1 MDDPLAIYLHDHL
14 AGAALAVDLLEAMR
28 DKHPNKPLGNFAAM
42 ILSEVEA
49 DRTTLKNLAD
59 RIGAGSNQL
68 KELTAWLSEKVSRI
82 KLNSDAHSLGTFEA
96 LEFLALGILGKLA
109 LWDALKVLQPVD
121 ARLQGMDFDHL
132 AARAKAQHAKVEE
145 KRLAEARIVL
155 TSP

>member
-28 DKHPNKPLGNFAAM
+28 DKHSDDPLGAFVAT

-59 RIGAGSNQL
+59 RIGAGSSQL
-68 KELTAWLSEKVSRI
+68 KELGAWLSEKVSRV
-82 KLNSDAHSLGTFEA
+82 KLNRESHSLGTFEA

-109 LWDALKVLQPVD
+109 LWDALKTL
-121 ARLQGMDFDHL
+121 ASSEKRLHGMDFDSL
-132 AARAKAQHAKVEE
+132 ATRARTQHAQVEE
-145 KRLAEARIVL
+145 RRLAEARIVL
-155 TSP
+155 AAH